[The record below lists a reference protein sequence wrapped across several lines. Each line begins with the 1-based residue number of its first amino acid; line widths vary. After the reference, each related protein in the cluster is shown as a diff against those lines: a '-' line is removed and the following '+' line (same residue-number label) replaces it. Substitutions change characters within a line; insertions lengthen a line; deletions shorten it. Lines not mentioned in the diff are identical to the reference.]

1 MSIVDQERLLVPK
14 RREVANIGTY
24 SYITPYVTGLEK
36 TWLQCTIVN
45 VLGLQ
50 NLTL

>member
-14 RREVANIGTY
+14 RREVASIGTY

-36 TWLQCTIVN
+36 TRLQCTIVN
-45 VLGLQ
+45 VPGLQ